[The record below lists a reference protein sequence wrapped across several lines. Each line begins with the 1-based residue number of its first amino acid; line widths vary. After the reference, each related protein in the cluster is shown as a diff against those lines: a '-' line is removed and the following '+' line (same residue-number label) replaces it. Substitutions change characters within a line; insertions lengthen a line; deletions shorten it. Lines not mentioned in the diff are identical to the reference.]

1 MANSVV
7 RNVNESREEEK
18 LYDNIEKNIEEKEKA
33 IGDELER
40 MFEESGTYL
49 PNPEA
54 DIFDRIIQRNMEP
67 NVVDLREEQYKD
79 LAPPL
84 FDVDVRDITY
94 EAPTELPME
103 SEGIRSIGLER
114 GGNAGIETLKQTTMQ
129 IQEKPAS
136 RSALVLKRILKQAG
150 VENVDPTT
158 VMKAMSVLKQVE
170 EKEVD
175 DLQLIPKEF
184 RKIEQ
189 DKGFGITTLR
199 DKTNQEKYLS
209 EFLSQVT
216 QDDLRFKQYDSL
228 ANPLFKNFDPLS
240 SFTSFQD
247 LKRMRTTTTDEEG
260 NQIPFSGNVRPIIKE
275 DGSVEVFDVGI

>member
-7 RNVNESREEEK
+7 RNVNQSREEEK
-18 LYDNIEKNIEEKEKA
+18 LYDNIQKNIEEKEKA